1 MVSGM
6 EVLRYVELIA
16 VILAAAV
23 VIALSIRGYLFAR
36 RLHRLAD
43 EIGRMVDTEARR
55 ALMEAEEAAR
65 GVRRT
70 ASHIDATLVPLSNTM
85 HRLERWTAAIAAETL
100 MAGAMSAALA
110 KLGGWLSGLRK
121 GIGEVI
127 GRRG

>member
-1 MVSGM
+1 VSGT
-6 EVLRYVELIA
+6 EVLRDVELIA
-16 VILAAAV
+16 VILAAAA
-23 VIALSIRGYLFAR
+23 VIALSIRGYLLAR

-43 EIGRMVDTEARR
+43 EIGRMVDGEARR
-55 ALMEAEEAAR
+55 ALTEVEEAAR

-85 HRLERWTAAIAAETL
+85 HRLERWTAAIAAEAFV
-100 MAGAMSAALA
+100 AGAVSPALA

-127 GRRG
+127 GHRG